1 MASDDDAIFDT
12 IEAARITPDGKACV
26 RKARQ
31 IAALAERREGDH
43 ALVDVEVLAECRQ
56 WLKLA
61 LEHDKATDTKL
72 LQDIKR
78 RLEER
83 DERRQKLQD
92 ARAKRAAKPKP
103 AEGADGPA

>member
-1 MASDDDAIFDT
+1 MVSDDAIFDT

-31 IAALAERREGDH
+31 IAVLAQRHDGDVVQ
-43 ALVDVEVLAECRQ
+43 VDVEVLAEARQ

-61 LEHDKATDTKL
+61 LEHDKANDTKL

-83 DERRQKLQD
+83 DERRQKLQE
-92 ARAKRAAKPKP
+92 ARVRRKQPKP
-103 AEGADGPA
+103 AEGATDGPA

>member
-1 MASDDDAIFDT
+1 MDEEIFT
-12 IEAARITPDGKACV
+12 IIEAARITPDGKACV

-31 IAALAERREGDH
+31 IAALAERHEGD
-43 ALVDVEVLAECRQ
+43 LVQVDVEVLAECRQ

-72 LQDIKR
+72 LQDIRR

-83 DERRQKLQD
+83 DERRQKLQE
-92 ARAKRAAKPKP
+92 ARAKRAKPKP
-103 AEGADGPA
+103 AEGGDGPA